1 MPRPNPPRKRPRR
14 RPDSVERNTRA
25 EVALTKQTAQVK
37 EKNGSDAKPQSS
49 AKAAAASKP
58 RPALKGAAARAQR
71 LNEPYVPWAKR
82 SYAILIALMAAGE
95 LIIGSLAYFTLSG
108 TKPSF
113 GIFLLGINADSLG
126 PLIAVAA
133 ALVAAQVTKYITK
146 ESRSLR
152 FMETAMAGV
161 TQYFIWFALF
171 VGLLYLFGLGSASS
185 SSKSLTVFEPL
196 EIAGLAFIDVVS
208 FVGAYFIYPPLYR
221 RMRIKPPPPR
231 VPRQPK
237 PEKPQP
243 APKTP
248 KSMVD
253 KMDDASARNQEA
265 QDTTA

>member
-14 RPDSVERNTRA
+14 RPDSVERSTRA
-25 EVALTKQTAQVK
+25 EVSLARQTAQVK
-37 EKNGSDAKPQSS
+37 EKNGSDPKQQSS
-49 AKAAAASKP
+49 AKAAAAKP

-71 LNEPYVPWAKR
+71 LNEPYIPWAKR
-82 SYAILIALMAAGE
+82 SYAILIALMAVGE

-133 ALVAAQVTKYITK
+133 ALVSAQATKYITK

-171 VGLLYLFGLGSASS
+171 VGLLYLFGLSGA
-185 SSKSLTVFEPL
+185 KGAATDTFEPL
-196 EIAGLAFIDVVS
+196 EIAGLAFIDIVS
-208 FVGAYFIYPPLYR
+208 FVAAFYIYPPLYR

-237 PEKPQP
+237 PQKPEP
-243 APKTP
+243 AAKAP

-253 KMDDASARNQEA
+253 KMDDPSARNQEA
-265 QDTTA
+265 KDTTA